1 MQTRKLEIACP
12 VCASHEVFYTCTPD
26 CCFNHVCNSCGAT
39 FEPATTA
46 TGRTISGVTQ
56 PDPLPDASDPTV
68 ACAKCY
74 TTAVYLFADGE
85 LVCAKCGSVLA
96 LEIDE
101 VWRPTVN

>member
-1 MQTRKLEIACP
+1 MQAHKLAIACP
-12 VCASHEVFYTCTPD
+12 VCASSEVFYTCTPD
-26 CCFNHVCNSCGAT
+26 CCFNHVCNNCGAT

-46 TGRTISGVTQ
+46 TGRAVSAVSP

-74 TTAVYLFADGE
+74 ATAVYLIEGGE
-85 LVCAKCGSVLA
+85 LACAKCGAVLA

-101 VWRPTVN
+101 VARNN